1 MKLQKIVYC
10 EIKIPGRITKMLKY
24 CLIFFKLLKLEFST
38 RSRIENVG
46 YPGHIDQNNKEE
58 KKSVIIN

>member
-1 MKLQKIVYC
+1 
-10 EIKIPGRITKMLKY
+10 MLKY
-24 CLIFFKLLKLEFST
+24 CLIFFKLLKLEFSI

-58 KKSVIIN
+58 KKSIIIN

>member
-1 MKLQKIVYC
+1 
-10 EIKIPGRITKMLKY
+10 MLKY

-58 KKSVIIN
+58 KKSIIIN